1 MKTFTDVAIKIEVC
15 FEFMYCKLTEY
26 VEHEIIKR
34 IQCMYCLQQFL
45 VLLFLQGLH
54 KIILS
59 HYK

>member
-1 MKTFTDVAIKIEVC
+1 MKTFTDVAIKIEVY
-15 FEFMYCKLTEY
+15 FEFMYCKLTEC

-45 VLLFLQGLH
+45 VLLFVQCLH